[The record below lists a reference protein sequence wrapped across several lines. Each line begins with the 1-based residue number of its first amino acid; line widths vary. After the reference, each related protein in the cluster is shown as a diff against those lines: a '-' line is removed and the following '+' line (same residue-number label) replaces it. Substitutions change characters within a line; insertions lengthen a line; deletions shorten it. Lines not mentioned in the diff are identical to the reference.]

1 MDSPGETRSPA
12 PVEPVYPVRPS
23 TSAARV
29 AVAIAA
35 DRAAWV
41 AGITLALS
49 AFMGWYSGSAAEGP
63 TVSVLGWNT
72 GTLGKFVFVLGIAVI
87 LLAVRREVGIEL
99 PRSLPES
106 LILIVLGTAATIL
119 LLIRIV
125 AIPDEFAGTGDRAI
139 GLWTGLA
146 SAVIVIV
153 AGFVKA
159 GEEL

>member
-1 MDSPGETRSPA
+1 MESPDEQPSPA
-12 PVEPVYPVRPS
+12 PVDSIYPVEASR
-23 TSAARV
+23 TAARL
-29 AVAIAA
+29 AVAAG
-35 DRAAWV
+35 RAAWV
-41 AGITLALS
+41 AGITLSLS

-63 TVSVLGWNT
+63 PVSVLGWNT
-72 GTLGKFVFVLGIAVI
+72 GTLGKLVFVLGIAVI
-87 LLAVRREVGIEL
+87 LLALRREAGVEL

-106 LILIVLGTAATIL
+106 LILIVVGTTATIL

-125 AIPDEFAGTGDRAI
+125 SIPDEFAGTGNRAI

-153 AGFVKA
+153 AGLVKA

>member
-1 MDSPGETRSPA
+1 MEPRDESTSEA
-12 PVEPVYPVRPS
+12 PVEPAYSIGPDS
-23 TSAARV
+23 LTARL
-29 AVAIAA
+29 AVAAG
-35 DRAAWV
+35 RASWV

-72 GTLGKFVFVLGIAVI
+72 GTLGKFVFVLGIAII
-87 LLAVRREVGIEL
+87 LIAVRREAGIEL

-106 LILIVLGTAATIL
+106 LILIVLGTTATIL
-119 LLIRIV
+119 LLIRV
-125 AIPDEFAGTGDRAI
+125 VSIPDEFAGTGDRAI
-139 GLWTGLA
+139 GLWVGLV

-153 AGFVKA
+153 AGLVKA

>member
-1 MDSPGETRSPA
+1 MESPGETPSPA
-12 PVEPVYPVRPS
+12 PVEQVYPIRS
-23 TSAARV
+23 SAATAWV
-29 AVAIAA
+29 AVAAG
-35 DRAAWV
+35 RAGGV

-49 AFMGWYSGSAAEGP
+49 SFMGWYSGSAAEGP

-125 AIPDEFAGTGDRAI
+125 SIPDEFAGTGDRAI

>member
-1 MDSPGETRSPA
+1 MESSGETPSPV
-12 PVEPVYPVRPS
+12 PVEPVYPVQSPAV
-23 TSAARV
+23 AARL
-29 AVAIAA
+29 AVAAG
-35 DRAAWV
+35 RAAWV

-72 GTLGKFVFVLGIAVI
+72 GTLGKFVFVIGIAVI
-87 LLAVRREVGIEL
+87 LLAIQREVGIEL

-106 LILIVLGTAATIL
+106 VILIVLGTTATIL
-119 LLIRIV
+119 LLIRII

-139 GLWTGLA
+139 GLWTGLT

>member
-1 MDSPGETRSPA
+1 MESPGERPSSA
-12 PVEPVYPVRPS
+12 PVDPAYPVQAPVW
-23 TSAARV
+23 TARL
-29 AVAIAA
+29 AVAAG
-35 DRAAWV
+35 RVAWV
-41 AGITLALS
+41 AGITLAMS

-72 GTLGKFVFVLGIAVI
+72 GTVGKLVFVLGIAVI
-87 LLAVRREVGIEL
+87 LLALRREVGIEL

-106 LILIVLGTAATIL
+106 LILIVLGTTATVL

-125 AIPDEFAGTGDRAI
+125 SIPDEFAGTGDRAI